1 MNGSIEELITA
12 KKHFS
17 KMGWFYVAAVAALY
31 LVEVPLVFAVS
42 LLRPEWLGDGNITV
56 LLSMIPMYCV
66 AFPLLI
72 FLMKKWCRR

>member
-31 LVEVPLVFAVS
+31 LVEVPQIGRAS
-42 LLRPEWLGDGNITV
+42 
-56 LLSMIPMYCV
+56 
-66 AFPLLI
+66 
-72 FLMKKWCRR
+72 CRERV